1 MTTDIPEKQ
10 LAERVRELVAELTPE
25 EQRFMMGVIKAER
38 DKLHMKNP
46 RNINEDLWK
55 LLIGAIQ

>member
-1 MTTDIPEKQ
+1 MTENPEKQ
-10 LAERVRELVAELTPE
+10 LSERVRELVAELTPD
-25 EQRFMMGVIKAER
+25 EQRLMMGVIKAER

-55 LLIGAIQ
+55 LLMAAIQ